1 MLPVGSGGDSGS
13 KDGSSGG
20 DNERLWRIDAAR
32 QMAKKVT
39 FSHESQTPT
48 SSDNLYFIFNFFET
62 ITPPPSFRTFQEGFQ
77 HVSKVME
84 LHPQFLNGLLLKN
97 VEPFDRFPYLSYSV
111 LHVQPPTSNFIH
123 DPTWV
128 KVIREGHG
136 DNQVHH
142 QGGFSE
148 LHTIWMDPNDAGASN
163 RCRRPLSPASAYIV
177 VSCRLL
183 GNAKQLEAN
192 WRQWSGAE
200 FILRSLQP
208 RQLSSLRR
216 ISFYRRAVSRCS
228 FTHILLAEFTDCAEI
243 YRLRN

>member
-97 VEPFDRFPYLSYSV
+97 VEPFATRF